1 MIMYE
6 NTLYN
11 SCKKYLEDTKSGK
24 KAEPTDWLN
33 YNARM
38 VSSKIMADTKV
49 NVIDPV
55 FFDRTESMALKWS
68 TLEKMEKE
76 TMLKILTGEED
87 INAFDTF
94 VKEWM
99 EAGGEQITKEVNEVV
114 KE

>member
-1 MIMYE
+1 
-6 NTLYN
+6 
-11 SCKKYLEDTKSGK
+11 
-24 KAEPTDWLN
+24 
-33 YNARM
+33 M

-49 NVIDPV
+49 NVVDPV

-99 EAGGEQITKEVNEVV
+99 EAGGEQITKEVNEAV